1 MLSQQIR
8 SILTNPLHRLWWK
21 NNRSK
26 PAVKKQRLIVETL
39 EPRILLSADF
49 PVIAPI
55 LSNGID
61 QLDDTLDGF
70 FSHELLNT
78 PLPGISLY
86 EQIDEETLESYA
98 PTLTDLLS
106 VDVSKDANSKLKEFD
121 TNGDDKVTIQEFSSG
136 FVEKARDFLDSVP
149 TDPDDPNAKIGD
161 DFRSFLETS
170 DINKSSSDVS
180 NFLDVSNVEYTE
192 NPSDTVISLD
202 FSFTHTQDIPI
213 DLGVQAE
220 QLGIVLLD
228 LEPTDEIDTT
238 EIELASSLT
247 FNLSFGVMS
256 SGEVPTHDD
265 FFIELNDLE
274 AQVNVAANPI
284 NTDINFGFLGASIN
298 NGNLDLTAA
307 ANATINDISAPI
319 ALGFT
324 ENQFGEGVPDQ
335 ITAENQSLVDI
346 KEDVSF
352 YLRVDDGNSVLV
364 TLPAGNY
371 VDLAGLQQE
380 LQTQIDALENPWENN
395 ISLTV
400 SNTESKLTL
409 TVEDTESVEDA
420 EVPPPPHTL
429 TLNSRLSLTDLQN
442 TPLDTLF
449 DITDANSNFELNLP
463 IKVDSGLNFDPQG
476 LVIDITADPFAQ
488 SLEDRRIDLDLNLG
502 TDFDDLLNFNA
513 LNSADFISLLRQVGN
528 FLTNFGQ
535 SEAISSFEIPFTNK
549 DLGDVLDFADM
560 WLDSL
565 VYDDGDNNDSNT
577 TVAKLFNPNPDR
589 SKNESTIEF
598 ETAQE
603 LATELAK
610 ILFPS
615 ELLENETVSDETL
628 KKILPQYDPDTQELS
643 YSLEFI
649 HNLFKLYVPLAFDL
663 DLAPLANITSDAM
676 LELGGTA
683 GMTLTL
689 GLDLGEVDGVAFLD
703 DNSSLTVNANAA
715 NLVHI
720 IANENVEGLNS
731 DGYKK
736 ILTDATLTIN
746 NVDIS
751 TIHNPD
757 GYGNISELVRALNN
771 AIDDSSLKDQVEFS
785 SQGKRLLISTTDS
798 GTLKVAPN
806 SELGFIA
813 APGDTVIN
821 GNNYDF
827 VITAQ
832 NGTEYTEYGISL
844 GGRETITVAKLQEVI
859 ETATNDHVTLTI
871 NEDST
876 GFKLSNTPFDAAQ
889 EGLFNVKPVNASA
902 AAFLLGIVGVDAAQD
917 EEADGII
924 EGQSIAGP
932 TLLDRFFM
940 ENAKLWGDIGIA
952 TKSIDLDNSGVIP
965 SNNDITASAIFGG
978 FVEIKL
984 EGGGELSAHLEAG
997 LKSPGAT
1004 EAGGHVTLAQLT
1016 DSLDRYESLDN
1027 SQFDDEIQFNVWLN
1041 GTSNHDNGGN
1051 PYTVTLDA
1059 DRDRNTTGE
1068 LVAAIN
1074 QQLNEQGI
1082 SNYVEVVPLGS
1093 GFDIKL
1099 VSEANSNV
1107 TFSLQGVSDS
1117 LAATEGLA
1125 LPENKTDFALDNPFN
1140 VGHSKVFNIVAPPT
1154 IIGTGGVGQD
1164 GQNIYGELELEVKL
1178 NSLVPGINLL
1188 DGTGTPKIKLVA
1200 EHFGDPFGIDPY
1212 VEDGAGPKITVDTT
1226 SLDNFNLGK
1235 FADFGFDGI
1244 INALEEVSKFFGQF
1258 ESFGFLD
1265 ESIPLINHSVND
1277 LIGFAD
1283 DFNTA
1288 IQQVRN
1294 DPAGSIQVLE
1304 SKLKNALGLP
1314 VNSNAINFSLD
1325 TEDILKIELNLDTNF
1340 ADSLGIDLGVGDE
1353 SGLLTLAGA
1362 ANLDTTGNIELALD
1376 FGIDL
1381 NDPAQI
1387 YLFSTTGLAAFLN
1400 VDATNVN
1407 FRGAIGPAGLS
1418 VRNGFVKIGAEFNA
1432 GLKDFGEGSDR
1443 ILITE
1448 LLENPI
1454 GDHVFVNF
1462 DGTLDDNSTFI
1473 DSNLPVYLLTDLPAG
1488 DLIIRAQ
1495 DFFNIEV
1502 LGLEDILSKLDFDN
1516 LNPLDQVLLLVDG
1529 FDIFLGGL
1537 QDLMDGEI
1545 GGISLPLIGDSLEEG
1560 ARFIENFRN
1569 GFIEDFRA
1577 NLETAADPDQNF
1589 ISKEL
1594 LKLMGTSGLNLLQDS
1609 NNDGVITQD
1618 DINLTTNIGE
1628 AGTTT
1633 QNISMEWDMDLGG
1646 EVLSTGAG
1654 IDFDLGIPGLGLET
1668 KGDVNLDIGWALDF
1682 GFGINGT
1689 DGVYFKL
1696 FDPSQPELH
1705 FDVLASL
1712 NDAELI
1718 GKLAFLQLNITQD
1731 ETEPTYL
1738 LASFAVDLYKQGDTE
1753 DNYDKHLS
1761 FSELGQIRINPLIA
1775 AKAEVN
1781 LDMELSIEGKATFPK
1796 VRTDFVLD
1804 WSLGEFDVNFDT
1816 PDPSLKF
1823 SLTPTGPSATPYTSL
1838 MDIGDT
1844 IQDGLKLVEFQNV
1857 SLDLGSYITDVVKP
1871 VLEQIQDVTEPLQPI
1886 IDFLTTPFPV
1896 LSDLGLQLTFLDL
1909 AKFFGKDYFDVG
1921 FLESVIEIVDFVNS
1935 IDTSSFDE
1943 LWINFDDFPIVGPNV
1958 YAVDLTDANLKLGEI
1973 EEFMASAEDN
1983 ITNAI
1988 GNVEEGINK
1997 ALDGNATGGNNDSKS
2012 RGFYNEMELS
2022 GSFDFPI
2029 LNDRNEIFNLLLGKP
2044 ATLITYD
2051 MKPLKVG
2058 FEYSQYFPIF
2068 LILGARIGGS
2078 VGASIDFDFG
2088 FDTYG
2093 IQKFAES
2100 GFVNPELIFAGF
2112 FVDETLPDG
2121 KDHPELQLTGSLWAA
2136 AELNLL
2142 VAYGGVSGG
2151 LYATVNFD
2159 LFDPNNDGK
2168 VRVDEMINSIAF
2180 ADNNPLAVFD
2190 ISGDVRAKM
2199 GWYVGINY
2207 GFIKWEK
2214 SGTIV
2219 DFKLIDFEV
2228 DFPRKPVLASELGG
2242 GDLQL
2247 NMGDLAD
2254 QRLNGDTSDI
2264 GETFTLTDIGNGITV
2279 VSGNSSQ
2286 TFYDIDT
2293 VVIRGGEGD
2302 DTITLA
2308 NDSDLAFDIEG
2319 GVGNDVID
2327 VSGTSGQVIVRG
2339 NAGDD
2344 EIYTGSGADRIW
2356 GDEGNDTIN
2365 AGGGVDWVFGDSGKI
2380 KETQIEYEENG
2391 EKKEKTVV
2399 EYIKV
2404 RANGTD
2410 GADTIEGG
2418 FGDDILIGGGGL
2430 DTINGGDDNDL
2441 IIGDRGRVIF
2451 GDNNTDSNTR
2461 AGDRSG
2467 DRVRSAT
2474 DERVKMT
2481 VEETNRGLEG
2491 GNDILNGDSGQ
2502 DTIYGGVGYDQIFG
2516 GDDNDTLF
2524 GEKGVDTIKGEK
2536 GIDYIFG
2543 GEDGDKISGGE
2554 DGDFLY
2560 GNDGGDEIQ
2569 GDSGSDEIYGGAG
2582 ADILHGNDD
2591 RDTIYGGSDPDLIYG
2606 DAGNDVL
2613 DGEAGSDI
2621 VFGYTGHFASLTEDE
2636 KFALTSSLDI
2646 DQITS
2651 SLGNDVLDGEGQG
2664 DQYIINMSG
2673 GTTTKH
2679 VTVFDTGLADDG
2691 ADKMT
2696 INSTTD
2702 ESENEADKNDR
2713 FLLRS
2718 GVAQDTI
2725 AFVAMLNGTEDVE
2738 RIDYDHRIEAMTI
2751 NSFAGEDYFTLDDN
2765 RAVTTINGGTGKDTF
2780 QVGQMFDTPRTV
2792 EAAHILPHDNDK
2804 PHDGS
2809 NEVGTDIFATIET
2822 TRGFLSN
2829 GISES
2834 TTINGGDDNDTFT
2847 VFHNKAV
2854 LGLSGGDG
2862 NDEFT
2867 IRSFALSGSQE
2878 VTRERTDLS
2887 GGADA
2892 DLIQYAVN
2900 APVNIDGGDGLDEI
2914 RLIGT
2919 EFSDDFVVTSKGVF
2933 GAGLN
2938 VNFVNVELLKIDA
2951 AEGDD
2956 RFFIQS
2962 TDANLVTKLI
2972 GGLGSDSFNVGG
2984 DAPPIISNDLLGH
2997 SGVISHTVVS
3007 DDPAYNGIRVE
3018 GISANIADNDEPGIV
3033 ITQSDGNSVVNS
3045 AGFTQ
3050 DSYTVVL
3057 TRAPAP
3063 GEKVVVTAL
3072 APTKESDERA
3082 FLQFDSNDGFKDSIQ
3097 LVFDSSNWNVSQ
3109 SVSFMANNSV
3119 VGSDSLFG
3127 TINHTISSMDSIIG
3141 TISSAANDSPLIS
3154 LDQAIAPD
3162 LELTGATIKITE
3174 GLGKGQVRGIDVA
3187 NGSILEL
3194 RTAWNIVPDATSVY
3208 EITLADDQTS
3218 VNGQV
3223 LNAANKTIVTVNGTS
3238 FGLDNAGGELRGAT
3252 LQITGGAGAGQ
3263 ERLIMSNTADTLVLN
3278 KPWTTSLDSS
3288 SEFQI
3293 LRYGAVKAVSV
3304 DVYVNDAPA
3313 EPADTTQTPGVKVT
3327 QTAGSTDVIEGL
3339 NTDSYSLNLTAQPT
3353 ADVKVYV
3360 QPEPTITT
3368 RGQIFAKEA
3377 QVTASGTSLQSDEN
3391 GQFLV
3396 FTPEN
3401 WLVAQS
3407 ITVSAIDDGF
3417 VDGGDTKVFAPM
3429 PQIINQVQGPLYMEG
3444 MGESE
3449 ISIGSINN
3457 PLMLP
3462 GETNQKP
3469 ALGSVIAATAHNI
3482 TVDTQNIPEKYG
3494 DLVDYTLEITAG
3506 EGKGQARI
3514 ITGYNP
3520 DSGIIALDR
3529 AWEDLPNDTSQFT
3542 ISTTNPNLLVDETE
3556 QVDVVTVFNN
3566 DSVTDDAGVLTENR
3580 LSGFGMGNQ
3589 IVLEG
3594 NTFKGGIN
3602 YFEMENF
3609 TANLGKGDNQLTINS
3624 THTRDDGFRT
3634 VTVIN
3639 AGQGDDA
3646 IDVNLSANQGL
3657 IAIKGETGNDNIDAT
3672 DSELGIIAFGDE
3684 GDDQLTG
3691 GSGKDT
3697 LLGDLG
3703 RIDYLNEAGDVV
3715 TRFGLAHD
3723 FNTMFA
3729 VPQQDDETPA
3739 DQTDGVARSPTVI
3752 LSLHEEISGA
3762 DKIIGLGGDDLIIG
3776 GSGTDDIEGS
3786 ENNDIVLG
3794 DNGFVNFDPNSRIN
3808 TVSTMTP
3815 LQGSGDIIK
3824 GGAGHD
3830 LIFAGT
3836 GDDDVQGDSD
3846 NDLIF
3851 GDHGRAVGNVDL
3863 STLPLATLTPAF
3875 EFETIDTQVTDG
3887 GGDDTLRGNSGEDI
3901 ILGQQGAD
3909 LIYGGQDDDDLIGGH
3924 NVEGGHDTGD
3934 RIGGGSGDDV
3944 IAGDNAII
3952 ERRGDTLSLLAQ
3964 TLTGSTLYD
3973 ANGVAQISGDRHADP
3988 AGTQIRNITLLDHS
4002 DTTQQGVY
4010 GDDYIAG
4017 SADNDVIFGQLGDD
4031 KIQGDGT
4038 LAIADISASVAP
4050 EGTLTVTPS
4059 FEAETNGDDYIEGN
4073 GGDDL
4078 IAGNLGQD
4086 DIIGGS
4092 SNLFGLTTPDMRP
4105 DGADLIFGG
4114 AETRIDRNDTG
4125 LEGQIGHARDA
4136 DVILGDNANIFR
4148 MTHADS
4154 SHIRFN
4160 HDLNQQQVV
4169 RTYTLL
4175 DYTLGG
4181 GTQDI
4186 GTGDELHGEGGD
4198 DILHGMTG
4206 NDVLFGEGQDDD
4218 LYGGSGHDR
4227 LYGGTGVDGAL
4238 GDDGLIYT
4246 SRNGTA
4252 EPLYGIITANHE
4264 GKISIPGP
4272 VIGAIVYPDG
4282 QINKSVEL
4290 LAYDQGAT
4298 GNGND
4303 VIYGGLGHD
4312 YLHGGEGDD
4321 AISGAEAQAGYYH
4334 SQAHVGTITGIVD
4347 GQSYSYQT
4355 DTPIPFTTTPGVD
4368 PDRGQF
4374 DAYNAD
4380 DPRTKIAGFLLNFD
4394 AVDAQGNKISDGSD
4408 RIFGDL
4414 GSDWL
4419 VGGTEND
4426 RLFGGWGNDL
4436 MNADDNL
4443 ETNNGLNNAPDAPEF
4458 ADGDFVFGGAGLDV
4472 MIANTGKDRLF
4483 DWSGEFNSYVVP
4495 FSPFGSPTSN
4505 RAVSPHIKDFIA
4517 DLGVAGGADISLT
4530 EPYGELGLVT
4540 SADSGIW
4547 QDQKGSP
4554 RDPQP
4559 GNIPGVQMDDR
4570 GTPEWI
4576 EDNGGKGNTDKPDNS
4591 GNKPDTSTGKPD
4603 NSGNKP
4609 NTSTNPTV
4617 DENILSD
4624 PAVETVV
4631 DVDESITPT
4640 PPVDE
4645 AVVEPVDGDNPPP
4658 TPPVEPVVEPV
4669 NEGDPPPPVEPVVEP
4684 VNEGDPPPP
4693 PVEPVVEPPPVVET
4707 VVEPPPP
4714 PVETVVEPPPPPI
4727 ETVVEPPP
4735 PVVEP
4740 VVEPPPPVVEPVVE
4754 PPPPVVEPVVEPPP
4768 PPIETVVEPPPLI
4781 DDTGKDTGNPHTDE
4795 NPTGKPHE
4803 DGTGNPHD
4811 PQDGDTETGNK
4822 DKDTGKD
4829 KNKDTGKSTKSAL
4842 DGRLNAFESNN
4853 STVTSDIMLF
4863 DETTGIFVDSNEQ
4876 SAPDDLM
4883 SDDFLIIGKEDALSS
4898 GSAGLIAW

>member
-21 NNRSK
+21 NHRSK
-26 PAVKKQRLIVETL
+26 PTVKKQRLIVETL

-55 LSNGID
+55 LSGGID

-86 EQIDEETLESYA
+86 EQIDAQTVQRYA
-98 PTLTDLLS
+98 PNLTDVLS
-106 VDVSKDANSKLKEFD
+106 INVSDGDAADPNLKKLD
-121 TNGDDKVTIQEFSSG
+121 ADGNNKVSIQELSDGIVDGIGDILS
-136 FVEKARDFLDSVP
+136 DDL
-149 TDPDDPNAKIGD
+149 DDPNDLYAKTGAELATL
-161 DFRSFLETS
+161 LETELEKG
-170 DINKSSSDVS
+170 INQY
-180 NFLDVSNVEYTE
+180 LDVSNVSYIGNT
-192 NPSDTVISLD
+192 ISLD
-202 FSFTHTQDIPI
+202 FSFTHNAQKLPL

-220 QLGIVLLD
+220 KLGIELESEITLD
-228 LEPTDEIDTT
+228 
-238 EIELASSLT
+238 SSLDFT
-247 FNLSFGVMS
+247 LAFGVNEV
-256 SGEVPTHDD
+256 SGTPTNED
-265 FFIELNDLE
+265 FFIDFKGLNATANVD
-274 AQVNVAANPI
+274 ADVNADV
-284 NTDINFGFLGASIN
+284 NFGFLGASIN
-298 NGNLDLTAA
+298 NGKVELTASVK
-307 ANATINDISAPI
+307 ATDSH
-319 ALGFT
+319 F
-324 ENQFGEGVPDQ
+324 
-335 ITAENQSLVDI
+335 
-346 KEDVSF
+346 SF
-352 YLRVDDGNSVLV
+352 N
-364 TLPAGNY
+364 
-371 VDLAGLQQE
+371 E
-380 LQTQIDALENPWENN
+380 
-395 ISLTV
+395 
-400 SNTESKLTL
+400 
-409 TVEDTESVEDA
+409 
-420 EVPPPPHTL
+420 
-429 TLNSRLSLTDLQN
+429 LQN
-442 TPLDTLF
+442 TQPNTLF
-449 DITDANSNFELNLP
+449 NVEKVNGNFALNLP
-463 IKVDSGLNFDPQG
+463 IQVKPGLNFDPQD
-476 LVIDITADPFAQ
+476 LVIDVTADPFAQ
-488 SLEDRRIDLDLNLG
+488 SLDERRIDLDLKLDTNFNVLVG
-502 TDFDDLLNFNA
+502 FDSLDSNDFVDMLRQATDFLDGLVK
-513 LNSADFISLLRQVGN
+513 SGQISD
-528 FLTNFGQ
+528 
-535 SEAISSFEIPFTNK
+535 FEIPFTK
-549 DLGDVLDFADM
+549 SHLSDVLNFADT
-560 WLDSL
+560 LSDAL
-565 VYDDGDNNDSNT
+565 LYDDGKDGDLVTSTDPNKDNGSRLLDADNKPTFNTAQEVFGKLASEINGVNYDPTSKELTYSLAFSN
-577 TVAKLFNPNPDR
+577 KLFNVD
-589 SKNESTIEF
+589 
-598 ETAQE
+598 
-603 LATELAK
+603 
-610 ILFPS
+610 
-615 ELLENETVSDETL
+615 
-628 KKILPQYDPDTQELS
+628 
-643 YSLEFI
+643 
-649 HNLFKLYVPLAFDL
+649 VPIAFDL
-663 DLAPLANITSDAM
+663 DLAPLGNITSNAS
-676 LELGGTA
+676 LQLSGEA
-683 GMTLTL
+683 GMSLIL
-689 GLDLGEVDGVAFLD
+689 GISLGEVAGTAFI
-703 DNSSLTVNANAA
+703 DNSSLLAVNANALGSTQITA
-715 NLVHI
+715 S
-720 IANENVEGLNS
+720 ENIKGLNA

-736 ILTDATLTIN
+736 ILTETTLTIAGVAVSIQN
-746 NVDIS
+746 DN
-751 TIHNPD
+751 
-757 GYGNISELVRALNN
+757 GYNSAFELVRALND
-771 AIDDSSLKDQVEFS
+771 AIEETELKDKVAIS
-785 SQGKRLLISTTDS
+785 SQGKRLIVSTTES
-798 GTLKVAPN
+798 FIGTLTVTPN

-813 APGDTVIN
+813 ESGETLIE

-827 VITAQ
+827 I
-832 NGTEYTEYGISL
+832 
-844 GGRETITVAKLQEVI
+844 ITVDSTEFGVSLNGHKEITVPELQEI
-859 ETATNDHVTLTI
+859 IKAATGERIILEANADKTGLKLTDTQFDE
-871 NEDST
+871 NTS
-876 GFKLSNTPFDAAQ
+876 GLLSLTPTN
-889 EGLFNVKPVNASA
+889 GSASS
-902 AAFLLGIVGVDAAQD
+902 FLLGVLGVDAEMQLG
-917 EEADGII
+917 EKADGVI
-924 EGQSIAGP
+924 EGKAIAG
-932 TLLDRFFM
+932 TSLSDRLFM
-940 ENAKLWGDIGIA
+940 ENAKLWGDLNI
-952 TKSIDLDNSGVIP
+952 TTQSIPNDAEAIP
-965 SNNDITASAIFGG
+965 SNVITASANFG
-978 FVEIKL
+978 FVEIGL
-984 EGGGELSAHLEAG
+984 EGSGQLSAHLETG
-997 LKSPGAT
+997 LKTPGTDT
-1004 EAGGHVTLAQLT
+1004 EVGSRVTLNQLMDNLGT
-1016 DSLDRYESLDN
+1016 D
-1027 SQFDDEIQFNVWLN
+1027 IGKV
-1041 GTSNHDNGGN
+1041 
-1051 PYTVTLDA
+1051 
-1059 DRDRNTTGE
+1059 
-1068 LVAAIN
+1068 VAAPT
-1074 QQLNEQGI
+1074 LTAGI
-1082 SNYVEVVPLGS
+1082 ER
-1093 GFDIKL
+1093 
-1099 VSEANSNV
+1099 A
-1107 TFSLQGVSDS
+1107 
-1117 LAATEGLA
+1117 
-1125 LPENKTDFALDNPFN
+1125 
-1140 VGHSKVFNIVAPPT
+1140 
-1154 IIGTGGVGQD
+1154 
-1164 GQNIYGELELEVKL
+1164 GQNVYGELDMKVTI
-1178 NSLVPGINLL
+1178 NSDEPWIKGLI
-1188 DGTGTPKIKLVA
+1188 DGVGEPKIKLVV
-1200 EHFGDPFGIDPY
+1200 EDFGDLLDIGSTDGKDEKKQKLIDAKPI
-1212 VEDGAGPKITVDTT
+1212 ITVDT
-1226 SLDNFNLGK
+1226 SGLDGFDLSK
-1235 FADFGFDGI
+1235 FGNFGFDGI
-1244 INALEEVSKFFGQF
+1244 LDALKAISGFLNQF

-1265 ESIPLINHSVND
+1265 DPIPLINHSVKD

-1288 IQQVRN
+1288 LQEARS
-1294 DPAGSIQVLE
+1294 DPAGSIQKLE
-1304 SKLKNALGLP
+1304 GKLENALGLKAG
-1314 VNSNAINFSLD
+1314 SNVIDLSLD
-1325 TEDILKIELNLDTNF
+1325 TGDILKIELNLETAF
-1340 ADSLGIDLGVGDE
+1340 TDSLDIDIGLGSE
-1353 SGLLTLAGA
+1353 SGPLNLLGDADLNTTGKL
-1362 ANLDTTGNIELALD
+1362 NLDLD
-1376 FGIDL
+1376 FGIAL

-1387 YLFSTTGLAAFLN
+1387 YLFGTTGLAAFLN
-1400 VDATNVN
+1400 VESTNVN
-1407 FRGAIGPAGLS
+1407 FSSQIGPLSFSVKTGSVKLGAG
-1418 VRNGFVKIGAEFNA
+1418 FNA
-1432 GLKDFGEGSDR
+1432 GLKDVTDGR
-1443 ILITE
+1443 ILIT
-1448 LLENPI
+1448 
-1454 GDHVFVNF
+1454 DF
-1462 DGTLDDNSTFI
+1462 DPSKNLFADFKGTLDNNSFL
-1473 DSNLPVYLLTDLPAG
+1473 DSNLPVYMLTDSLYAG
-1488 DLIIRAQ
+1488 DLVIKAT
-1495 DFFNIEV
+1495 DFSDVKITGWDKIASGF
-1502 LGLEDILSKLDFDN
+1502 DFSKMTLI
-1516 LNPLDQVLLLVDG
+1516 DQVSLLVDG
-1529 FDIFLGGL
+1529 IDIFLEGL
-1537 QDLMDGEI
+1537 QDVMDGEI
-1545 GGISLPLIGDSLEEG
+1545 GGISLPFIGDGLEEG
-1560 ARFIENFRN
+1560 V
-1569 GFIEDFRA
+1569 GFIEDFRNGFIA
-1577 NLETAADPDQNF
+1577 DLRNNIENAATPDQNF
-1589 ISKEL
+1589 ISQEL
-1594 LKLMGTSGLNLLQDS
+1594 FGLLGPDGLKLLQDNNKDGKTDIDDIGLKTNIDKQGLNLSQ
-1609 NNDGVITQD
+1609 QF
-1618 DINLTTNIGE
+1618 
-1628 AGTTT
+1628 
-1633 QNISMEWDMDLGG
+1633 MEWDLALGG
-1646 EVLSTGAG
+1646 SVVSEDFG

-1668 KGDVNLDIGWALDF
+1668 QGDIGLDIDWSLDF
-1682 GFGINGT
+1682 GFGISGT
-1689 DGVYFKL
+1689 YGVYFKL
-1696 FDPSQPELH
+1696 FDPSKPELR
-1705 FDVLASL
+1705 FDVKASL
-1712 NDAELI
+1712 DDAEII
-1718 GKLAFLQLNITQD
+1718 GQLGFLQLAITED
-1731 ETEPTYL
+1731 ETDPTHL
-1738 LASFAVDLYKQGDTE
+1738 FASFAVDLYKNTDTE
-1753 DNYDKHLS
+1753 TKHDTRLS
-1761 FSELGQIRINPLIA
+1761 FSELGKLSIAPKIA
-1775 AKAEVN
+1775 AEAKVN
-1781 LDMELSIEGKATFPK
+1781 LDMVLSLNSDMVDEPSVFPQI
-1796 VRTDFVLD
+1796 RSDFVLD
-1804 WSLGEFDVNFDT
+1804 WGLGNST
-1816 PDPSLKF
+1816 N
-1823 SLTPTGPSATPYTSL
+1823 PYIALS
-1838 MDIGDT
+1838 DIDDA

-1857 SLDLGSYITDVVKP
+1857 SLDLGSYISDFIGPILGKVQDITKP
-1871 VLEQIQDVTEPLQPI
+1871 LEPI
-1886 IDFLTTPFPV
+1886 IDFLTSPFPV
-1896 LSDLGLQLTFLDL
+1896 LSDLGIELTFVDL
-1909 AKFFGKDYFDVG
+1909 AEYFSDGRFDTGFFD
-1921 FLESVIEIVDFVNS
+1921 SVVEIIEFVNS
-1935 IDTSSFDE
+1935 IDVGGFDN
-1943 LWINFDDFPIVGPNV
+1943 LWINFGDFTIFDIADENLKKVN
-1958 YAVDLTDANLKLGEI
+1958 LTDPSLKLGEDQAYLDKAI
-1973 EEFMASAEDN
+1973 KENKNPVDAA
-1983 ITNAI
+1983 TN
-1988 GNVEEGINK
+1988 GENNTR
-1997 ALDGNATGGNNDSKS
+1997 DGNRSNSAS
-2012 RGFYNEMELS
+2012 FYDKMKEN
-2022 GSFDFPI
+2022 GSFNFPI
-2029 LNDRNEIFNLLLGKP
+2029 LSDPSQIFNLILGKE

-2051 MKPLKVG
+2051 MKPLELG
-2058 FEYSQYFPIF
+2058 FKYESPFISIF
-2068 LILGARIGGS
+2068 GPLGVKIGAALGAT
-2078 VGASIDFDFG
+2078 IDFDFG

-2093 IQKFAES
+2093 IRKFVES
-2100 GFVNPELIFAGF
+2100 DFVNPGLIFAGF
-2112 FVDETLPDG
+2112 FVDDG
-2121 KDHPELQLTGSLWAA
+2121 NHPELQVFGKLWAK

-2142 VAYGGVSGG
+2142 VAYGGVSGA
-2151 LYATVNFD
+2151 LEAKVDFD
-2159 LFDPNNDGK
+2159 LYDPDKDGK

-2180 ADNNPLAVFD
+2180 ANNNPLAIFD
-2190 ISGDVRAKM
+2190 ISGNVRALIE
-2199 GWYVGINY
+2199 WYVGIDL
-2207 GFIKWEK
+2207 FLVSWEK
-2214 SGTIV
+2214 SGVIA
-2219 DFKLIDFEV
+2219 DFTLIDFETEF
-2228 DFPRKPVLASELGG
+2228 DREPVLGSDLGSG
-2242 GDLQL
+2242 VLQL

-2254 QRLNGDTSDI
+2254 QRLNNNPTDD
-2264 GETFTLTDIGNGITV
+2264 GEVFTLTDTGNGIK
-2279 VSGNSSQ
+2279 VSALGATQ
-2286 TFYDIDT
+2286 TYNGIEK
-2293 VVIRGGEGD
+2293 VVIRGGQGD
-2302 DTITLA
+2302 DRIILNGTSTL
-2308 NDSDLAFDIEG
+2308 NFDIEG
-2319 GVGNDVID
+2319 GVGNDYID
-2327 VSGTSGQVIVRG
+2327 VSGTTGQVTVHG

-2344 EIYTGSGADRIW
+2344 TIITGGGDDRIW

-2365 AGGGVDWVFGDSGKI
+2365 AGAGVDWVFGDNGKI
-2380 KETQIEYEENG
+2380 KELEDGT
-2391 EKKEKTVV
+2391 V

-2404 RANGTD
+2404 RVDDTDGTD
-2410 GADTIEGG
+2410 IIHGEDGA
-2418 FGDDILIGGGGL
+2418 DILIGGGAL
-2430 DTINGGDDNDL
+2430 DEIHGGNDADL
-2441 IIGDRGRVIF
+2441 ILGDRGTITF
-2451 GDNNTDSNTR
+2451 ANENLSSKTANNNIASI
-2461 AGDRSG
+2461 
-2467 DRVRSAT
+2467 
-2474 DERVKMT
+2474 K
-2481 VEETNRGLEG
+2481 ETARGLEG
-2491 GNDILNGDSGQ
+2491 GNDKLHGDKGE
-2502 DTIYGGVGYDQIFG
+2502 DTIYGGVGYDEISG

-2524 GEKGVDTIKGEK
+2524 GEKGADTIEGNK
-2536 GIDYIFG
+2536 GIDHIYG
-2543 GEDGDKISGGE
+2543 GDGGDKISGGE

-2569 GDSGSDEIYGGAG
+2569 GDSGSDEIYGGRG
-2582 ADILHGNDD
+2582 ADILHGNDG

-2606 DAGNDVL
+2606 DAGNDLL
-2613 DGEAGSDI
+2613 DGEAGSDV
-2621 VFGYTGHFASLTEDE
+2621 VFGYTGNYASLSENE
-2636 KFALTSSLDI
+2636 KLALTSILDI

-2651 SLGNDVLDGEGQG
+2651 SLGDDVLDGEGQG

-2673 GTTTKH
+2673 GSTTKH

-2702 ESENEADKNDR
+2702 ESENEEDKHDR

-2751 NSFAGEDYFTLDDN
+2751 NSFAGNDYFALDDN

-2809 NEVGTDIFATIET
+2809 TEVGTDIFATIET

-2854 LGLSGGDG
+2854 LGLNGGDG

-2962 TDANLVTKLI
+2962 TDANLVTKLV

-2997 SGVISHTVVS
+2997 SGVINHAVVS

-3082 FLQFDSNDGFKDSIQ
+3082 LLQFDSNDGFKDSIQ
-3097 LVFDSSNWNVSQ
+3097 LVFDSTNWNIAQ
-3109 SVSFMANNSV
+3109 TVSFMANNNV
-3119 VGSDSLFG
+3119 VGSESLSG
-3127 TINHTISSMDSIIG
+3127 VINHTISSVDSIIG
-3141 TISSAANDSPLIS
+3141 TISSAANDSPIIS
-3154 LDQAIAPD
+3154 LDQAVPSN

-3194 RTAWNIVPDATSVY
+3194 RTAWNIVPDATSTY

-3223 LNAANKTIVTVNGTS
+3223 VNAANKTIVTVNGTG

-3263 ERLIMSNTADTLVLN
+3263 ERLIMSNTAETLVLN
-3278 KPWTTSLDSS
+3278 KPWTTSLDNS

-3293 LRYGAVKAVSV
+3293 LRYGAVKAPSV

-3327 QTAGSTDVIEGL
+3327 QTGGSTDVIEGL
-3339 NTDSYSLNLTAQPT
+3339 NTDNYSLNLTAQPT

-3377 QVTASGTSLQSDEN
+3377 QVAVSGISLQSDEN

-3396 FTPEN
+3396 FTPDN
-3401 WLVAQS
+3401 WLVAQT

-3469 ALGSVIAATAHNI
+3469 ALGTVIAATAHNI

-3520 DSGIIALDR
+3520 DTGIIALDR

-3566 DSVTDDAGVLTENR
+3566 DSVTDDVGVLTENR

-3594 NTFKGGIN
+3594 TTFQGGIN

-3639 AGQGDDA
+3639 AGQGDDVV
-3646 IDVNLSANQGL
+3646 DVNLSANQGL

-3703 RIDYLNEAGDVV
+3703 RIDYLNEEGDVA

-3723 FNTMFA
+3723 FNKMFA

-3739 DQTDGVARSPTVI
+3739 DQTDGIARSPTVI

-3776 GSGTDDIEGS
+3776 GSGADDIEGS

-3794 DNGFVNFDPNSRIN
+3794 DNGFVNFDPNGQIN

-3824 GGAGHD
+3824 GGTGHD

-3851 GDHGRAVGNVDL
+3851 GDHGRAVGNINL
-3863 STLPLATLTPAF
+3863 ATLPLATFTPAF
-3875 EFETIDTQVTDG
+3875 EFETIDTQDTDG
-3887 GGDDTLRGNSGEDI
+3887 GGNDTLRGNSGEDI

-3934 RIGGGSGDDV
+3934 RIGGGKGDDV

-3952 ERRGDTLSLLAQ
+3952 ERRSDTLSLLAQ

-3973 ANGVAQISGDRHADP
+3973 ANGVAQISGGRHADP

-4002 DTTQQGVY
+4002 ETTPEGVY
-4010 GDDYIAG
+4010 GNDYIVG

-4031 KIQGDGT
+4031 KLQGDST

-4050 EGTLTVTPS
+4050 DGTLTVTPS
-4059 FEAETNGDDYIEGN
+4059 VEAETDGDDYIEGN

-4136 DVILGDNANIFR
+4136 DVILGDNADIFR

-4227 LYGGTGVDGAL
+4227 LYGGTGIDGAL

-4252 EPLYGIITANHE
+4252 EPLYGIVTANNE

-4272 VIGAIVYPDG
+4272 VIGAIVHPDG

-4334 SQAHVGTITGIVD
+4334 SQPHVGMVTGVID
-4347 GQSYSYQT
+4347 GQSYTYQT

-4414 GSDWL
+4414 GNDWL

-4472 MIANTGKDRLF
+4472 MIANTGRDRLF

-4495 FSPFGSPTSN
+4495 FSPFGSPTVN
-4505 RAVSPHIKDFIA
+4505 RAVSPHIKDFVA

-4530 EPYGELGLVT
+4530 EPYGELGLVS

-4576 EDNGGKGNTDKPDNS
+4576 EGNGGKGNTDKPDNS

-4609 NTSTNPTV
+4609 DTS
-4617 DENILSD
+4617 
-4624 PAVETVV
+4624 
-4631 DVDESITPT
+4631 
-4640 PPVDE
+4640 
-4645 AVVEPVDGDNPPP
+4645 
-4658 TPPVEPVVEPV
+4658 
-4669 NEGDPPPPVEPVVEP
+4669 
-4684 VNEGDPPPP
+4684 
-4693 PVEPVVEPPPVVET
+4693 
-4707 VVEPPPP
+4707 
-4714 PVETVVEPPPPPI
+4714 
-4727 ETVVEPPP
+4727 
-4735 PVVEP
+4735 
-4740 VVEPPPPVVEPVVE
+4740 
-4754 PPPPVVEPVVEPPP
+4754 
-4768 PPIETVVEPPPLI
+4768 
-4781 DDTGKDTGNPHTDE
+4781 
-4795 NPTGKPHE
+4795 TGKPDKPDTTTTPPDTTGDGGTTTPPDTTGDGGTTTPPDTTGDGGTTTPPDTTGDGGTTTPPDTTGDGGTTTPPDTTGDDSTTTPPDTTGD
-4803 DGTGNPHD
+4803 DGTTTPPDTTG
-4811 PQDGDTETGNK
+4811 DGGTTTPPDTTGGGGTTTPPDTTGSGGTTTPPDTTGDGGTTTTPPDTTGSGGTTTPPDTTGGGTTTISPDTTGSGGTTTTPPDDTTGNSGNGNNGNQN
-4822 DKDTGKD
+4822 DNGNNGIGNGNGDGGVDQSDGQGKPND
-4829 KNKDTGKSTKSAL
+4829 NQGGGNGNNGNQGNGNGNKVRSAL
-4842 DGRLNAFESNN
+4842 DGRLNAFESDN

-4863 DETTGIFVDSNEQ
+4863 DEITGIFVDSNEQ
-4876 SAPDDLM
+4876 SAPDDLI